1 MTSQI
6 HGGHS
11 KIQRSSLH
19 PKVGGVEEEEE
30 EEKEKKSIWKPTVP
44 PLGIVGKNIFKN
56 SKSPKPN

>member
-1 MTSQI
+1 MVTSQI

-30 EEKEKKSIWKPTVP
+30 EEKEKKSI
-44 PLGIVGKNIFKN
+44 
-56 SKSPKPN
+56 